1 MDAKGRQDAQQ
12 ESVGERAARCR
23 EVRRVDSRL
32 ANGVGNDGQEHP
44 TTIAVDKELLLL
56 EAKDLEL
63 VPLPFLT
70 TEAELS
76 KHGTKIVLSKL
87 NPNLNLPQPD
97 RLKQILAQDYGRETD
112 FAIFVNDERVF
123 AFDVPGTTFE
133 CEVKL
138 PNGNVAKAT
147 YTVCSRT
154 R

>member
-1 MDAKGRQDAQQ
+1 
-12 ESVGERAARCR
+12 
-23 EVRRVDSRL
+23 
-32 ANGVGNDGQEHP
+32 
-44 TTIAVDKELLLL
+44 
-56 EAKDLEL
+56 
-63 VPLPFLT
+63 
-70 TEAELS
+70 
-76 KHGTKIVLSKL
+76 VLSKL

-138 PNGNVAKAT
+138 PMARCQAT